1 MNTSNYNDQL
11 QNMYRNLILH
21 QQNVAYANIMAA
33 FSTGTSATVPA
44 PIIKVEPGLSDVSTA
59 STASPATSLIASSPP
74 NVIGTPSPSSCSF
87 SLDTEIPR
95 EEIEGDIEVIMVRNL
110 QDNLKKLETTLNG
123 LRGKKFGYRELLD
136 ISNRRPTYAASNSTT
151 KRLRTSSFGSTI
163 GSPHSVKT
171 LSHHVDEDRDVKKIK
186 LNNTV
191 NSNVSMHDDHN
202 TSFESDDGR
211 LMIDWNENDS
221 DTKHESQAIEQ
232 RQIKKEIQ
240 MEVDE
245 KNEHE
250 EEEEY
255 KPSTLRFER
264 LKSIQ
269 KKKPRFNVDNL
280 DLTYHS
286 NMARNFPGTENRTE
300 EQQQRR
306 DKNTLAARIS
316 RNKNKAYEKLLEQNS
331 MDATVENINLKRQIA
346 CLRVYA
352 NSLMKLS
359 GFADTDF
366 SKMWEANIKEM
377 VYDSEA

>member
-1 MNTSNYNDQL
+1 MNAANFNNDQL
-11 QNMYRNLILH
+11 QNIYRNMIFNP
-21 QQNVAYANIMAA
+21 QNLAYANIMAA
-33 FSTGTSATVPA
+33 FSTGTPPTVP
-44 PIIKVEPGLSDVSTA
+44 PSIIKVEPGLSDISTT
-59 STASPATSLIASSPP
+59 STASPATSIIASSPP
-74 NVIGTPSPSSCSF
+74 NLNGTSSPCSF
-87 SLDTEIPR
+87 ALDTEIPR
-95 EEIEGDIEVIMVRNL
+95 DEIEGDIEVIMVRNL
-110 QDNLKKLETTLNG
+110 QENLKRLETTLNG

-136 ISNRRPTYAASNSTT
+136 ISNRRPTYNATNSTT
-151 KRLRTSSFGSTI
+151 KRVRTSSYGSTI

-171 LSHHVDEDRDVKKIK
+171 LNHHMDEDRDVKKLR
-186 LNNTV
+186 LNNTA
-191 NSNVSMHDDHN
+191 NSNVSMHEDHN
-202 TSFESDDGR
+202 ESFESDDGR

-221 DTKHESQAIEQ
+221 EAKNEPKAIEQ
-232 RQIKKEIQ
+232 RPIKKEMQ
-240 MEVDE
+240 MEVDD
-245 KNEHE
+245 KDDDE
-250 EEEEY
+250 EDDY

-269 KKKPRFNVDNL
+269 KKKPRFSIDNL

-316 RNKNKAYEKLLEQNS
+316 RNKNKAYEKMLEQQS
-331 MDATVENINLKRQIA
+331 MDAIVENINLKRQIA

-366 SKMWEANIKEM
+366 SKMWESNIKEM

>member
-1 MNTSNYNDQL
+1 MNTANYNNDQL
-11 QNMYRNLILH
+11 QNIYRNMIFH
-21 QQNVAYANIMAA
+21 QQNLAYANIMAA
-33 FSTGTSATVPA
+33 LSTGTPPTVPA
-44 PIIKVEPGLSDVSTA
+44 PIIKVEPGLSDISTT

-74 NVIGTPSPSSCSF
+74 NLNGTSSPCSF
-87 SLDTEIPR
+87 ALDTEIPR
-95 EEIEGDIEVIMVRNL
+95 DEIEGDIEVIMVRNL
-110 QDNLKKLETTLNG
+110 QENLKRLETTLNG

-136 ISNRRPTYAASNSTT
+136 ISNRRPTYNVTNSTT
-151 KRLRTSSFGSTI
+151 KRVRTLSYGSTI

-171 LSHHVDEDRDVKKIK
+171 LNHHMDEDRDVKKLK
-186 LNNTV
+186 LNNTA

-202 TSFESDDGR
+202 ESFESDDGR

-221 DTKHESQAIEQ
+221 DAKHEPQTIEQ
-232 RQIKKEIQ
+232 RPIKKEMQ

-245 KNEHE
+245 KDDHE
-250 EEEEY
+250 EDEY

-269 KKKPRFNVDNL
+269 KKKPRFNIDNL

-316 RNKNKAYEKLLEQNS
+316 RNKNKAYEKMLEQQS

-366 SKMWEANIKEM
+366 SKMWESNIKEM

>member
-1 MNTSNYNDQL
+1 MNTTNYNDQL
-11 QNMYRNLILH
+11 QTIYRNIMFH
-21 QQNVAYANIMAA
+21 QQNMAYANIMAA
-33 FSTGTSATVPA
+33 FSTGTPTTVPA
-44 PIIKVEPGLSDVSTA
+44 PIIKVEPGLSDVSTT

-74 NVIGTPSPSSCSF
+74 NLNRTQSPCSF

-95 EEIEGDIEVIMVRNL
+95 DEIEGDIEVIMVRNL
-110 QDNLKKLETTLNG
+110 QDNLKKLDTTLNG

-136 ISNRRPTYAASNSTT
+136 ISNRRPTYTASNSTT

-171 LSHHVDEDRDVKKIK
+171 LNHVDEDRDVKKAK
-186 LNNTV
+186 LNSTA
-191 NSNVSMHDDHN
+191 NSNVSMRDEHN
-202 TSFESDDGR
+202 ESFESDDGR

-221 DTKHESQAIEQ
+221 DAKNETQAIEQ
-232 RQIKKEIQ
+232 IPIKKEMD

-245 KNEHE
+245 KHE
-250 EEEEY
+250 NDEDDY

-264 LKSIQ
+264 LKCIQ
-269 KKKPRFNVDNL
+269 KKKPRFNIENL

-316 RNKNKAYEKLLEQNS
+316 RNKNKAYEKMLEQQS
-331 MDATVENINLKRQIA
+331 MDATVENLNLKRQIA